1 MSVSCPGQLA
11 RPGIHSP
18 SGLATHQEGS
28 SHFVLGRRASSLKAL
43 RFLWP
48 EVYGLWVLFVFF
60 LKDGDLISGWHPCS
74 DPRGWDD
81 GLRSP
86 PFVPPL
92 YLLPVQR
99 PPSFPQAVGVWVLPR
114 VLTRKDVLLASSRKA
129 PLSPEP
135 RRGRQGVSAGVDALG
150 RGVLRDVCLLPRPR
164 DRVLAGGVGACGFHQ
179 GDSLLAP
186 SVSGLAAK
194 D

>member
-86 PFVPPL
+86 PFVPPPVPSACSAPS
-92 YLLPVQR
+92 LLP
-99 PPSFPQAVGVWVLPR
+99 PGSGCLGPSQ
-114 VLTRKDVLLASSRKA
+114 VLTWKDVLLASSRKA

-186 SVSGLAAK
+186 SVVGLAAK